1 MNNCSAPAVS
11 VVIPTYNRP
20 ADLRRCLDSLVR
32 QTFVNFEVLVC
43 DDGSTD
49 ATRDVATQFCGQ
61 LDVHFETAE
70 NFGGPGRPRNRGI
83 DRARAPYVAFLD
95 SDDWWAP
102 TKLEQCIS
110 ILDSGYDIVYHD
122 LYLVRSISQTLFDER
137 IKSTDPTHPMFLALL
152 CTGFSIPN
160 SSAIVRKKLLKK
172 IGGLS
177 ERRDLISFEDYDC
190 WIRLSQLTDRF
201 IRVPKCLGYY
211 WGGGGNISNAS
222 PVQASRVKVLYALYL
237 KELAIADQHRA
248 KGFLAYRIGR
258 IADLYGDRKAA
269 VKNMSIALRY
279 PIDIVYRAKAAY
291 CIMRNMM

>member
-1 MNNCSAPAVS
+1 M
-11 VVIPTYNRP
+11 
-20 ADLRRCLDSLVR
+20 
-32 QTFVNFEVLVC
+32 NFEVLVC

-49 ATRDVATQFCGQ
+49 ATCDVAAHFRGR

-102 TKLEQCIS
+102 NKLEQCIS

-122 LYLVRSISQTLFDER
+122 LYFVQTSSQTRFNKR
-137 IKSTDPTHPMFLALL
+137 IKSTNPIHPMFLALL

-160 SSAIVRKKLLKK
+160 SSAVVRKKLLKQ

-190 WIRLSQLTDRF
+190 WIRLSRLTDRF
-201 IRVPKCLGYY
+201 IRIPKCLGYY
-211 WGGGGNISNAS
+211 WGGGGNISSAS
-222 PVQASRVKVLYALYL
+222 AEQVSRVRTLYALYL
-237 KELAIADQHRA
+237 KELSIVDQHRA

-258 IADLYGDRKAA
+258 IADMYGNRKAA
-269 VKNMSIALRY
+269 VKNLGIAMRY
-279 PIDIVYRAKAAY
+279 PIDIGYRAKAAY
-291 CIMRNMM
+291 FIMRNMTC